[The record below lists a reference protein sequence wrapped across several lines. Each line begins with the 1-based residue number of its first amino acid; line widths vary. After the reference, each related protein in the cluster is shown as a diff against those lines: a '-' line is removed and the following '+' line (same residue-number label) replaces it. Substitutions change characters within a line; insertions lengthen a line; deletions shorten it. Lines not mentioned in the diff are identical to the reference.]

1 MISVSLSI
9 VTVTRKAMPEP
20 PCHAIMENVETVLE
34 FGTHYFEHDNSDEL
48 HRLTPSHGSIGDL
61 SL

>member
-1 MISVSLSI
+1 
-9 VTVTRKAMPEP
+9 MPEP
-20 PCHAIMENVETVLE
+20 RCHAIMENVETVLE

-48 HRLTPSHGSIGDL
+48 NRLTPSHGSIGDL